1 MPASR
6 KQSTRFGV
14 VMVGLKTRVRA
25 PLLSVSVFALAA
37 VVGITTVEAQSAPPV
52 EQGAKDTQQKPR
64 QAKRKR
70 ATAPMAEV
78 PVPRNPMNA
87 NAQIGQPVYQPLDEI
102 TVAASKTNERAI
114 DALAPVSVVTLE
126 QIQGRQATRV
136 GDLVYNVP
144 GVWLQD
150 RGDDPSTSINIRGL
164 QDFGRVAVVVDGA
177 RQNYQRTGH
186 FANGSFFLN
195 PELIGGIDI
204 VRGPTAN
211 IYGSGAIGGVAS
223 FRTKDIQDVVRPG
236 ERWGVDA
243 STILGTNRGRAL
255 GSIFG
260 GVRVNPNVDFFAGG
274 TYSTMENYK
283 DGTGY
288 EVANTGNRLSAGIAK
303 LTVRPAD
310 GHEVKL
316 GGIFQEDSYRNGQPP
331 RLAGDPNSTNPNGT
345 NNLSGTSIYGT
356 TVRNYTTTL
365 GWTYARPDDKLFD
378 WNAKIYW
385 NRTENEQIKL
395 ANASNSNPPG
405 ATGSRCRTL
414 GLQGNNVTGCVGD
427 ERSYRID
434 TYGFDAYNTS
444 RIDAGDFRH
453 AFTYGADG
461 FLDRVNSIDTG
472 GTADLTTPNGE
483 RTVLGAFAQWKLNYA
498 SLVEVISAARY
509 DNYRLNSNIGGG
521 SGDRLSPKVTI
532 GLMPAAVL
540 TPYVSYA
547 EGYRA
552 PSVTETLVNGAHVSA
567 TPNDAFFSCPSGTS
581 PGPNTFCF
589 VPNPNLRPEIGKT
602 KEIGL
607 NVKKNDLFKV
617 GDSFRGKF
625 NIFRN
630 DVSDYI
636 DQVSFGTPVNLGQFG
651 TFSPFVQYQ
660 NVASARIQ
668 GFEAETMYDAQAWF
682 AGVALTL
689 QEGKNLKTNIGLYS
703 VQPQKVTT
711 TAGLR
716 FLDGQVV
723 FTAMWTSVKANTD
736 IPANYLP
743 NTSYDLVNL
752 YLSVKPTPNLTM
764 TASVENLLN
773 QYYRPYA
780 VPGGTSGESQNDV
793 KWASAGAGITF
804 KGGLKYHFGGT

>member
-1 MPASR
+1 
-6 KQSTRFGV
+6 
-14 VMVGLKTRVRA
+14 MVGLKTRARA
-25 PLLSVSVFALAA
+25 PLLSVSVVALGV
-37 VVGITTVEAQSAPPV
+37 VVGIAAVHAQSAPQ
-52 EQGAKDTQQKPR
+52 EAQGAQDAKQKQK

-70 ATAPMAEV
+70 AGAPMAEV
-78 PVPRNPMNA
+78 PVPRDPMNA

-102 TVAASKTNERAI
+102 TVAASKTEERAI

-136 GDLVYNVP
+136 GDMVYNVP

-150 RGDDPSTSINIRGL
+150 RGDEPSTSINIRGL

-243 STILGTNRGRAL
+243 NTVLGTNAGRAL

-260 GVRVNPNVDFFAGG
+260 GVHVTPNVDFFAGG
-274 TYSTMENYK
+274 TYSTMDNYK

-288 EVANTGNRLSAGIAK
+288 EVANTWNRLSAGIAK

-316 GGIFQEDSYRNGQPP
+316 GGIFQEDIYSIGQPP
-331 RLAGDPNSTNPNGT
+331 RRAGDPNTPGGVN
-345 NNLSGTSIYGT
+345 GTSIYRT
-356 TVRNYTTTL
+356 DVKNYTTTL
-365 GWTYARPDDKLFD
+365 GWTYSRPDDKLFD
-378 WNAKIYW
+378 WNAKVYW
-385 NRTENEQIKL
+385 NRTENDQLKTGHTTTTNS
-395 ANASNSNPPG
+395 AYCGGVAPGNAISG
-405 ATGSRCRTL
+405 CIGST
-414 GLQGNNVTGCVGD
+414 
-427 ERSYRID
+427 RSYAID
-434 TYGFDAYNTS
+434 TYGFDVYNTS
-444 RIDAGDFRH
+444 RVDAGDFRH
-453 AFTYGADG
+453 AFTYGVDG
-461 FLDRVNSIDTG
+461 FRDHVTSIDQS
-472 GTADLTTPNGE
+472 GTSDVTTPNGE
-483 RTVLGAFAQWKLNYA
+483 RTVGGGFIQWKGNYA

-509 DNYRLNSNIGGG
+509 DYYRLTSNIGGS
-521 SGDRLSPKVTI
+521 SGDRLSPKVTV
-532 GLMPAAVL
+532 GLMPAAVV
-540 TPYVSYA
+540 TPYASYA

-552 PSVTETLVNGAHVSA
+552 PAITETLVNGAHAGAS
-567 TPNDAFFSCPSGTS
+567 PGDSWFQCPSGLFG
-581 PGPNTFCF
+581 GPVATRNTFCF
-589 VPNPNLRPEIGKT
+589 VPNPNLRPEIGKA
-602 KEIGL
+602 KELGVNI
-607 NVKKNDLFKV
+607 KKNDVFV
-617 GDSFRGKF
+617 TGDSFRGKF
-625 NIFRN
+625 NVFRN
-630 DVSDYI
+630 DVTDFI
-636 DQVSFGTPVNLGQFG
+636 DMVTYGPAASVPSGPPPAPNIDVF
-651 TFSPFVQYQ
+651 PFRQYQ
-660 NVASARIQ
+660 NVAAARIE
-668 GFEAETMYDAQAWF
+668 GFEAETMYDARSWF
-682 AGVALTL
+682 LGVAATL
-689 QEGKNLKTNIGLYS
+689 QRGKNLQTNIGLYS
-703 VQPQKVTT
+703 VQPQKFTT

-736 IPANYLP
+736 IPATYLA

-752 YLSVKPTPNLTM
+752 YLSVKPTPNLTL

-780 VPGGTSGESQNDV
+780 IPRGSASDTQNDV
-793 KWASAGAGITF
+793 LWASAGAGITF
-804 KGGLKYHFGGT
+804 KGGLRYHFGGT